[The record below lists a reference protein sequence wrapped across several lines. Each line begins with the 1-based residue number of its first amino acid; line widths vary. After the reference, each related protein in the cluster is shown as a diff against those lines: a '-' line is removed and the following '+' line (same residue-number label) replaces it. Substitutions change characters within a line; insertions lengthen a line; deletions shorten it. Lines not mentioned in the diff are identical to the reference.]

1 MSHFVGFDVEK
12 CSASGLP
19 TRKRVTM
26 QLRKGE
32 SKFEQAAAGKQP
44 AVIAKFEDIG
54 THETKFGDR
63 AQCRIVYVLAE
74 CVTASLHEKS
84 KLTAVLT
91 QILGSVPDEFDS
103 DALIGKQVVL
113 NLGTVVKDGQERVRL
128 YGVEAA
134 TEGQNVQIPGV
145 TVN

>member
-1 MSHFVGFDVEK
+1 
-12 CSASGLP
+12 
-19 TRKRVTM
+19 M

-32 SKFEQAAAGKQP
+32 SKFEQATAGKQP
-44 AVIAKFEDIG
+44 AVIGKFEDIG
-54 THETKFGDR
+54 TQETKFGDR

-74 CVTASLHEKS
+74 CDSSGRQKRISQTVTASLHEKS

-103 DALIGKQVVL
+103 DLLIGKQVVL
-113 NLGTVVKDGQERVRL
+113 NLGTVIKDGQERVRL

-134 TEGQNVQIPGV
+134 PEGQNVQIPGV
-145 TVN
+145 TVQ

>member
-1 MSHFVGFDVEK
+1 
-12 CSASGLP
+12 
-19 TRKRVTM
+19 M

-32 SKFEQAAAGKQP
+32 SKFEQATAGKQP

-74 CVTASLHEKS
+74 CDCSGWQKRISQTLTASLHEKS

-103 DALIGKQVVL
+103 DVLIGKQVVL
-113 NLGTVVKDGQERVRL
+113 NLGTVLTDGQERVRL

-134 TEGQNVQIPGV
+134 PENQLVQIPGV
-145 TVN
+145 AVT

>member
-1 MSHFVGFDVEK
+1 
-12 CSASGLP
+12 
-19 TRKRVTM
+19 M
-26 QLRKGE
+26 QLKKGE
-32 SKFEQAAAGKQP
+32 SKFEQAKAGKQA

-54 THETKFGDR
+54 IQDTKFGDR

-74 CVTASLHEKS
+74 CDSTGRQKRISQTLTASLHEKS

-103 DALIGKQVVL
+103 ELLIGKQVVL
-113 NLGTVVKDGQERVRL
+113 SLGTVVKDGTERVRL

-134 TEGQNVQIPGV
+134 PESQNVQFSK
-145 TVN
+145 

>member
-1 MSHFVGFDVEK
+1 
-12 CSASGLP
+12 
-19 TRKRVTM
+19 M
-26 QLRKGE
+26 QLKKGE
-32 SKFEQAAAGKQP
+32 SKFEQVTAGKQP

-54 THETKFGDR
+54 TQETKFGDR

-74 CVTASLHEKS
+74 CDSSGRQKRISQTLTASLHEKS

-103 DALIGKQVVL
+103 ETLIGRQVVL
-113 NLGTVVKDGQERVRL
+113 NLGTVVRDGRERVRL

-134 TEGQNVQIPGV
+134 PEGQNVQA
-145 TVN
+145 

>member
-1 MSHFVGFDVEK
+1 
-12 CSASGLP
+12 
-19 TRKRVTM
+19 M
-26 QLRKGE
+26 QLKKGE
-32 SKFEQAAAGKQP
+32 SKFEQPGAGKQP

-54 THETKFGDR
+54 TQETKFGDK

-74 CVTASLHEKS
+74 LDSNGRQKRISQTLTASLHEKS

-103 DALIGKQVVL
+103 EVLIGKQVVL
-113 NLGTVVKDGQERVRL
+113 TLGTVVKDGTPHARL

-134 TEGQNVQIPGV
+134 PEGQNVQFSK
-145 TVN
+145 